1 MKISLTDP
9 QNAFQICNTILSI
22 KLEIINSHILGFP
35 TYI

>member
-9 QNAFQICNTILSI
+9 QTAFQICNNAIST
-22 KLEIINSHILGFP
+22 KLEIINSHIPGFP